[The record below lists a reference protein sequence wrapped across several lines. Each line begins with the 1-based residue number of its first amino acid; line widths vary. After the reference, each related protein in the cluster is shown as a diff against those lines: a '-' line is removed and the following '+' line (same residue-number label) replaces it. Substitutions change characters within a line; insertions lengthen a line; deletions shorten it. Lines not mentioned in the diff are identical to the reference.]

1 MAEPI
6 YHMCRA
12 EEWETAQKTGEY
24 TGSSQDRADGFI
36 HFSTRPQIVE
46 SAKKHRAGQ
55 TGLILLTVDP
65 TQLGESLK
73 WEESRG
79 GALFP
84 HLYGNL
90 PVEAVQRFDALPL
103 GEDGEHI
110 FPAHITET

>member
-46 SAKKHRAGQ
+46 NRKKLMDGAFGIGASVVRRGAHLW
-55 TGLILLTVDP
+55 TGPVAQKHLI
-65 TQLGESLK
+65 
-73 WEESRG
+73 
-79 GALFP
+79 
-84 HLYGNL
+84 
-90 PVEAVQRFDALPL
+90 
-103 GEDGEHI
+103 
-110 FPAHITET
+110 